1 MAEPGALAD
10 WVRDLPRPAV
20 GCVIVKVIGSAPQ
33 GVGARMWVTAD
44 AFLGTLGGG
53 RFELEVLEHARALL
67 RSASGAAVLKEYVL
81 CREMGQCCG
90 GRVQVF
96 FEPVAARRRITLFGG
111 GHVGRALAHVL
122 SGMPFDTV
130 VVDPRPEWSSREGL
144 PDDVRARFADPLSV
158 LRSRAWN
165 ADDAVCIF
173 THSHELDF
181 QLAAG
186 LLAHPI
192 GYLGLIGSR
201 HKSEVFR
208 ARLLSLPNGAELS
221 AAWDQRMHCPIGQG
235 PESKSPK
242 IIAVSIAAELLK
254 EWAPSQAPESA
265 AAADPTELREVR

>member
-1 MAEPGALAD
+1 MAEPGSLAD

-67 RSASGAAVLKEYVL
+67 RSGDGSAELKEYVL

-96 FEPVAARRRITLFGG
+96 FEAVGVRKKITLFGG
-111 GHVGRALAHVL
+111 GHVGRALAQVL
-122 SGMPFDTV
+122 SGMPFETT

-144 PDDVRARFADPLSV
+144 PEDVVAVTGDPL
-158 LRSRAWN
+158 LFARGRAWDSN
-165 ADDAVCIF
+165 DAACIF

-181 QLAAG
+181 QLAAY
-186 LLAHPI
+186 LLSRPP
-192 GYLGLIGSR
+192 GYLGLIGSH
-201 HKSEVFR
+201 HKAEVFR
-208 ARLLSLPNGAELS
+208 ARLLALPGGAELA
-221 AAWDQRMHCPIGQG
+221 AAWDERMHCPIGQG

-242 IIAVSIAAELLK
+242 IIAVSIAAELLRDWSGAK
-254 EWAPSQAPESA
+254 KI
-265 AAADPTELREVR
+265 VRSPA